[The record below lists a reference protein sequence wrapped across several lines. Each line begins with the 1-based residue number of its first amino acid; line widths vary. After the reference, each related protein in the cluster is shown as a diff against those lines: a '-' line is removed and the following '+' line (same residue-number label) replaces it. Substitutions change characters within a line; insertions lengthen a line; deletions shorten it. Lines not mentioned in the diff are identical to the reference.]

1 MLLDLLL
8 RVVIN
13 AIALILAV
21 QLVPNVDAPTD
32 ILKLIALAVVFGL
45 VNAYLRPIVKALS
58 LPLTLVTFGLV
69 GLVINVAM
77 VIVAAAISD
86 NLRLGFAL
94 ADWPLKQGS
103 TVDLDVIVAAF
114 LVSLVIS
121 VVAAAVALVRRL
133 TPGI

>member
-13 AIALILAV
+13 GIALVLAV
-21 QLVPNVDAPTD
+21 QLVPNVKAPTD
-32 ILKLIALAVVFGL
+32 ILKLIVLAIVFGL

-69 GLVINVAM
+69 SLVINVAM

-86 NLRLGFAL
+86 NLGLGFAL
-94 ADWPLKQGS
+94 GGWPLTDPSIG
-103 TVDLDVIVAAF
+103 LDTLIAAF
-114 LVSLVIS
+114 LVSLLIS
-121 VVAAAVALVRRL
+121 LVAAAVALVRKL

>member
-13 AIALILAV
+13 GIALILAV
-21 QLVPNVDAPTD
+21 QFVPNVRAPSD
-32 ILKLIALAVVFGL
+32 ILKLILLAIVFGV
-45 VNAYLRPIVKALS
+45 VNAYLRPIVKMLS

-69 GLVINVAM
+69 GLLINVAM

-94 ADWPLKQGS
+94 GGWPLTDPSIG
-103 TVDLDVIVAAF
+103 LDTLLAAF
-114 LVSLVIS
+114 LVSLLIS
-121 VVAAAVALVRRL
+121 LVAAAVALVRRL

>member
-8 RVVIN
+8 RVAIN

-21 QLVPNVDAPTD
+21 QFVPDVRAPSD
-32 ILKLIALAVVFGL
+32 ILKLVLLAIVFGL

-58 LPLTLVTFGLV
+58 LPLTIVTFGLV
-69 GLVINVAM
+69 GLVINAAM

-94 ADWPLKQGS
+94 GGWPLSDPSIGID
-103 TVDLDVIVAAF
+103 TLIAAF

-121 VVAAAVALVRRL
+121 IVAAVMALVRRL

>member
-13 AIALILAV
+13 GIALILAV
-21 QLVPNVDAPTD
+21 QFVPNVRAPSD
-32 ILKLIALAVVFGL
+32 IVKLILLAIVFGL

-86 NLRLGFAL
+86 NLKLGFAL
-94 ADWPLKQGS
+94 ADWPLKNGS
-103 TVDLDVIVAAF
+103 TIGLDTIVAAF

-121 VVAAAVALVRRL
+121 IVAAVVALVRKL

>member
-1 MLLDLLL
+1 MLLDLIL

-21 QLVPNVDAPTD
+21 QFVPDVRAPSDIVKLV
-32 ILKLIALAVVFGL
+32 LLAIVFGL

-58 LPLTLVTFGLV
+58 LPLTIVTFGVV

-77 VIVAAAISD
+77 VLVAAAISD
-86 NLRLGFAL
+86 NLGLGFAL
-94 ADWPLKQGS
+94 GGWPLNDPSIGAD
-103 TVDLDVIVAAF
+103 TLIAAF
-114 LVSLVIS
+114 LVSLVMSI
-121 VVAAAVALVRRL
+121 VAAAMALVRRL

>member
-13 AIALILAV
+13 GIALILAV
-21 QLVPNVDAPTD
+21 QFVPDVKAPTD
-32 ILKLIALAVVFGL
+32 ILKLIVLAIIFGL
-45 VNAYLRPIVKALS
+45 VNAYLRPLVKALS

-86 NLRLGFAL
+86 NLKLGFAL
-94 ADWPLKQGS
+94 GGWPLTDPSIGFD
-103 TVDLDVIVAAF
+103 TLIAAF
-114 LVSLVIS
+114 LVSLLMSI
-121 VVAAAVALVRRL
+121 VAAVVALVRKL

>member
-13 AIALILAV
+13 GIALVVAV
-21 QLVPNVDAPTD
+21 QFVPDVRAPSD
-32 ILKLIALAVVFGL
+32 ILKLGLLAIVFGL

-58 LPLTLVTFGLV
+58 LPLTIVTFGLV
-69 GLVINVAM
+69 GLVINAAM

-94 ADWPLKQGS
+94 GGWPLNDPSIGID
-103 TVDLDVIVAAF
+103 TLVAAF

-121 VVAAAVALVRRL
+121 IVAAVMALVRRL

>member
-13 AIALILAV
+13 GIALVLAV
-21 QLVPNVDAPTD
+21 QFVPDVRAPSD
-32 ILKLIALAVVFGL
+32 ILKLIVLAIVFGL
-45 VNAYLRPIVKALS
+45 VNAYLRPIVKTLS
-58 LPLTLVTFGLV
+58 LPLTLMTLGLI

-86 NLRLGFAL
+86 NLKLGFAL
-94 ADWPLKQGS
+94 GGWPLTDPQIG
-103 TVDLDVIVAAF
+103 LDTIIAAF
-114 LVSLVIS
+114 LVSLLMSI
-121 VVAAAVALVRRL
+121 VAAVVALVRKL

>member
-8 RVVIN
+8 RVLIN
-13 AIALILAV
+13 GIALILAV
-21 QLVPNVDAPTD
+21 QFVPNVRAPSD
-32 ILKLIALAVVFGL
+32 MLKLILLAVVFGL

-58 LPLTLVTFGLV
+58 LPLTLITFGLV

-86 NLRLGFAL
+86 NLHLGLAL
-94 ADWPLKQGS
+94 GGWPLNDPQIG
-103 TVDLDVIVAAF
+103 LDTLIAAF
-114 LVSLVIS
+114 LVSLLIS
-121 VVAAAVALVRRL
+121 IVAAVMALIRKL

>member
-1 MLLDLLL
+1 MLIDLLV

-13 AIALILAV
+13 GVALILAV
-21 QLVPNVDAPTD
+21 QLVPNVRAPSD
-32 ILKLIALAVVFGL
+32 ILKLVLIAIVFGL

-58 LPLTLVTFGLV
+58 LPLTIVTFGLV

-94 ADWPLKQGS
+94 GGWPLSDPSIGFD
-103 TVDLDVIVAAF
+103 TLVAAF
-114 LVSLVIS
+114 LVSLLIS
-121 VVAAAVALVRRL
+121 VVAAVVALVRRL

>member
-8 RVVIN
+8 RVAIN

-21 QLVPNVDAPTD
+21 QFVPDVKAPSD
-32 ILKLIALAVVFGL
+32 ILKLVLLAIVFGL

-58 LPLTLVTFGLV
+58 LPLSIVTFGLV
-69 GLVINVAM
+69 SLVINVAM
-77 VIVAAAISD
+77 VLVAAAISD

-94 ADWPLKQGS
+94 GGWPLSDPTIG
-103 TVDLDVIVAAF
+103 LDTLIAAF
-114 LVSLVIS
+114 LVSLLIS
-121 VVAAAVALVRRL
+121 IVAAVVAIVRRL

>member
-8 RVVIN
+8 RVVVN
-13 AIALILAV
+13 GIALILAV
-21 QLVPNVDAPTD
+21 QFVPNVRAPSD
-32 ILKLIALAVVFGL
+32 ILKLVLLAIIFGL

-69 GLVINVAM
+69 GLVINAAM

-94 ADWPLKQGS
+94 GGWPLTDASIGFD
-103 TVDLDVIVAAF
+103 TLIAAF
-114 LVSLVIS
+114 LVSLLIS